1 MERLGKKGQTRRV
14 GDEGLAGRR
23 WTGACHLLPAGKRK
37 RTRLCLGT
45 YSAHLGLACSGIS
58 PGQMDG
64 GERPGANGQGANGQ
78 GAKGQR
84 AKSRVAKGWGQR
96 GPGKGA
102 RGEGLGA

>member
-45 YSAHLGLACSGIS
+45 CSAHLGLARSGIS
-58 PGQMDG
+58 PGQTARGEWPGGKRPG
-64 GERPGANGQGANGQ
+64 GEGSEGKEPG
-78 GAKGQR
+78 
-84 AKSRVAKGWGQR
+84 
-96 GPGKGA
+96 
-102 RGEGLGA
+102 GEGLGAKGAGQRGQG